1 MSIKVAKFGGT
12 SMADKNAILQVKKIL
27 ESDEE
32 RRFVV
37 VSAPGKRFKGDEK
50 VTDLLYSAYDEKK
63 ATGSCALYFDKIR
76 ERFLAI
82 VQELGLDF
90 DITPYLDEI
99 EQKIGED
106 DNRDYAASRGEYLS
120 ALIASRVFHLEF
132 VDAADI
138 IRFNKKG
145 IYDASYSNDLVAKRL
160 SFLKGAVIP
169 GFYGSLP
176 DGKIKTFTRG
186 GSDFTGAIVARG
198 VQANVY
204 ENWTDVDGF
213 MTADPRVVENPV
225 IIDYLSYEEFKYLV
239 PLCTSE
245 ETTSLIIDYIRQ
257 LRSNVNNIDSIIVDF
272 LLSKD
277 NYRNGISRF
286 SENDFSE
293 DLLLSVGMNRKSAAY
308 DKSYVAL
315 YNEMH
320 KVFMENDNTRIYALF
335 ESLSGAKFQSSIAIK
350 WKSMFFDTTS
360 SKAIR
365 NNPEEHFLSLPNCIT
380 CSEQAFKRFFF
391 KKMHLFKAKATL
403 EDYFDLNRRYL
414 GLTNC
419 FLFSDGQV
427 KLDIVPKQF
436 FNSVIDELYE
446 LAYQRSGDLFR
457 NTSLE
462 EICPALSFNEQV
474 IIDGINNDLNTSI
487 TTIDEAF
494 NEVDRIR
501 YERFNALI
509 NDKFSDESLIQLL
522 SDFENRDDDRIN
534 SYITDNADIPT
545 IFEYVLGVIWYKTSN
560 KQGKVLD
567 YMKLSLDANL
577 LPVTH
582 AAGGEADIVYEY
594 RECSAYPAH
603 NVLLEATL
611 ADSTNQ
617 RRMEMEPVSRHVGN
631 HILNYGNT
639 NSYGIFVTPY
649 LHLNVISDF
658 KSRKHTPYFDS
669 QDEERYI
676 PGMKITPLDT
686 NDLKAIITSKI
697 KYNQLYRKFE
707 DAYQRSD
714 SYPNPKKW
722 YDETIKMHS

>member
-225 IIDYLSYEEFKYLV
+225 IIDYLSYEELRELSYMGASVLHPESTFPLQSTSIPINIKNTFNPTAKGTFIVRDTAELQGNRLV
-239 PLCTSE
+239 TGIAGRPGF
-245 ETTSLIIDYIRQ
+245 TTFFIRKSLMNNEVGFCRKILSILEYYDLSLEHMPTGIDTMSLIVPNTNLTDETEAEIIEKIRGEVNPDVLYVYKNIALLAIVGHGMSNQTGTAAKVFTALANANINVKMIDQGSSEI
-257 LRSNVNNIDSIIVDF
+257 NIIVGVNAD
-272 LLSKD
+272 
-277 NYRNGISRF
+277 
-286 SENDFSE
+286 
-293 DLLLSVGMNRKSAAY
+293 
-308 DKSYVAL
+308 
-315 YNEMH
+315 
-320 KVFMENDNTRIYALF
+320 
-335 ESLSGAKFQSSIAIK
+335 
-350 WKSMFFDTTS
+350 
-360 SKAIR
+360 
-365 NNPEEHFLSLPNCIT
+365 
-380 CSEQAFKRFFF
+380 
-391 KKMHLFKAKATL
+391 
-403 EDYFDLNRRYL
+403 DLNRAVAAIYHA
-414 GLTNC
+414 
-419 FLFSDGQV
+419 
-427 KLDIVPKQF
+427 F
-436 FNSVIDELYE
+436 F
-446 LAYQRSGDLFR
+446 
-457 NTSLE
+457 
-462 EICPALSFNEQV
+462 
-474 IIDGINNDLNTSI
+474 
-487 TTIDEAF
+487 
-494 NEVDRIR
+494 
-501 YERFNALI
+501 
-509 NDKFSDESLIQLL
+509 
-522 SDFENRDDDRIN
+522 
-534 SYITDNADIPT
+534 
-545 IFEYVLGVIWYKTSN
+545 
-560 KQGKVLD
+560 
-567 YMKLSLDANL
+567 
-577 LPVTH
+577 
-582 AAGGEADIVYEY
+582 
-594 RECSAYPAH
+594 
-603 NVLLEATL
+603 
-611 ADSTNQ
+611 
-617 RRMEMEPVSRHVGN
+617 
-631 HILNYGNT
+631 
-639 NSYGIFVTPY
+639 
-649 LHLNVISDF
+649 
-658 KSRKHTPYFDS
+658 
-669 QDEERYI
+669 
-676 PGMKITPLDT
+676 
-686 NDLKAIITSKI
+686 
-697 KYNQLYRKFE
+697 
-707 DAYQRSD
+707 
-714 SYPNPKKW
+714 
-722 YDETIKMHS
+722 

>member
-1 MSIKVAKFGGT
+1 MFILLINKIFSRLCFG
-12 SMADKNAILQVKKIL
+12 
-27 ESDEE
+27 
-32 RRFVV
+32 
-37 VSAPGKRFKGDEK
+37 
-50 VTDLLYSAYDEKK
+50 LYHYDW
-63 ATGSCALYFDKIR
+63 
-76 ERFLAI
+76 
-82 VQELGLDF
+82 
-90 DITPYLDEI
+90 
-99 EQKIGED
+99 
-106 DNRDYAASRGEYLS
+106 
-120 ALIASRVFHLEF
+120 
-132 VDAADI
+132 
-138 IRFNKKG
+138 
-145 IYDASYSNDLVAKRL
+145 LVEN
-160 SFLKGAVIP
+160 G
-169 GFYGSLP
+169 
-176 DGKIKTFTRG
+176 FTRG
-186 GSDFTGAIVARG
+186 DDRVKYKAAREKTSGLLDMGFINGEHRLTEVGYKLLQITDNNGFLETNQLGISKDSEIYLQQLLKLGEDISGSFNRPLIIVL
-198 VQANVY
+198 Y
-204 ENWTDVDGF
+204 LLSEL
-213 MTADPRVVENPV
+213 
-225 IIDYLSYEEFKYLV
+225 DYLSYEEFKYLV
-239 PLCTSE
+239 PLCTSDE
-245 ETTSLIIDYIRQ
+245 STSLIIDYIRQ
-257 LRSNVNNIDSIIVDF
+257 LRNNENDIDSIIVDF

-293 DLLLSVGMNRKSAAY
+293 DLLLSVGMNRKSANY

-320 KVFMENDNTRIYALF
+320 KVFMENDNSRIYALF
-335 ESLSGAKFQSSIAIK
+335 ESLSGSKFQSSIAIK
-350 WKSMFFDTTS
+350 WKSMFFNTTS

-365 NNPEEHFLSLPNCIT
+365 NNPGEHLLTLPNEVT
-380 CSEQAFKRFFF
+380 RSERTFKSFFF

-419 FLFSDGQV
+419 FLFSDSEV
-427 KLDIVPKQF
+427 RLDIVPKQF
-436 FNSVIDELYE
+436 FNSAIEELYE
-446 LAYQRSGDLFR
+446 LAYQPSGDLFR
-457 NTSLE
+457 NTTLE

-501 YERFNALI
+501 YDRFNALVEE
-509 NDKFSDESLIQLL
+509 KFSDESLIQLL
-522 SDFENRDDDRIN
+522 SYFENREDDRIN

-560 KQGKVLD
+560 KQGKILD

-611 ADSTNQ
+611 ADSINQ

-631 HILNYGNT
+631 HILNNGNT

-658 KSRKHTPYFDS
+658 KSRKHTMYFDS
-669 QDEERYI
+669 QDEERFI

-686 NDLKAIITSKI
+686 NDLKAIISSKI
-697 KYNQLYRKFE
+697 NYSQLYKKFE